1 VRLKLAQKLRSGT
14 LHAIYTNAEDFRV
27 ATIVTR
33 TILALLAAFAAVSAI
48 AFFSGDTTLVIIML
62 IGGFLLTLPSYLLFS
77 GRLRMCCVVLLVL
90 VVLTMTI
97 SAVMGQGIHDI
108 AILAFPIAIFY
119 ANLVLK
125 RSDFVWISALILA
138 ALIYI
143 GLGETYGWYLTKPF
157 QESPAVD
164 LFIAIIIVLVAI
176 MIADSLAE
184 NIRKSMEL
192 AQKEIALREKAQT
205 ELRHLNIHDP
215 LTGIY
220 NRSFFDEMVI
230 LLEKRK
236 EYPASIIF
244 ADIDD
249 LKAVND
255 NYGHATGDDLLQ
267 RTALLLSQTFRDED
281 ILARIG
287 GDEFAVILPQSDE
300 ETAKMVCERMCE
312 TLRAYNEMNPD
323 KPIHISHGFS
333 TCKTGGL
340 KQAVMDADQR
350 MYENKAARKSM

>member
-1 VRLKLAQKLRSGT
+1 LKSKVIHKIKPRKLR
-14 LHAIYTNAEDFRV
+14 AIYTNAEDFRI
-27 ATIVTR
+27 ATIIFR
-33 TILALLAAFAAVSAI
+33 TIMALLAAFAAVSAI
-48 AFFSGDTTLVIIML
+48 AIFSGDTTLVVIML
-62 IGGFLLTLPSYLLFS
+62 IGGFFLTIPSYLLLN

-90 VVLTMTI
+90 VILTMTI
-97 SAVMGQGIHDI
+97 SAILGQGIHDI
-108 AILAFPIAIFY
+108 AILAFPIAVFY

-125 RSDFVWISALILA
+125 RSDFFWISLLILA
-138 ALIYI
+138 ALTYI
-143 GLGETYGWYLTKPF
+143 GLGESFGWYTIQPF
-157 QESPAVD
+157 KESPAVD
-164 LFIAIIIVLVAI
+164 LFIAVIILLVAI

-230 LLEKRK
+230 LLEKRN
-236 EYPASIIF
+236 EYPVSIIF
-244 ADIDD
+244 TDIDD

-255 NYGHATGDDLLQ
+255 NYGHSTGDDLLQ
-267 RTALLLSQTFRDED
+267 RTAELLSEIFRDGD

-287 GDEFAVILPQSDE
+287 GDEFAVILPLTDE
-300 ETAKMVCERMCE
+300 QTAKMVCERMSE
-312 TLRAYNEMNPD
+312 SLNKFNRKNPD

-333 TCKTGGL
+333 TCTTGGL
-340 KQAVMDADQR
+340 KKAVMDADQR
-350 MYENKAARKSM
+350 MYENKAARKSN